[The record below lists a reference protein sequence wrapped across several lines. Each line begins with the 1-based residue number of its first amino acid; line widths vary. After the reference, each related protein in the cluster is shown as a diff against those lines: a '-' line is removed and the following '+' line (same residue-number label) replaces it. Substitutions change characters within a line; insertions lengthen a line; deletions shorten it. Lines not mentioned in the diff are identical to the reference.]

1 LTDIVEKNSKQ
12 LDPKEIVQSDIIL
25 PSTDLSIDEAKRL
38 FQGEGVVP
46 EF

>member
-1 LTDIVEKNSKQ
+1 
-12 LDPKEIVQSDIIL
+12 L
-25 PSTDLSIDEAKRL
+25 PSTDLSIEEAKRL